1 MDARIRWMDTRQPGV
16 KRRINDDGDVLSSAN
31 ELLLP
36 LPLSQ
41 FAGLR
46 GKEKRGM
53 KKKRGDGLQDQLFML
68 G

>member
-1 MDARIRWMDTRQPGV
+1 MHGFNGWIHGNLAH
-16 KRRINDDGDVLSSAN
+16 KRRIDGDGDVLSSTN
-31 ELLLP
+31 QLLLP